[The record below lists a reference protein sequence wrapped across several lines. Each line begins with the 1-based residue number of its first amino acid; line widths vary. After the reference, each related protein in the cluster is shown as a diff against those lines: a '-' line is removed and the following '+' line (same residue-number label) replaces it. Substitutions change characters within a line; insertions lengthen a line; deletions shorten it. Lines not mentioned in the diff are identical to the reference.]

1 MLSPEWRCSW
11 SNVDRRCCNFIW
23 VITYPCLRY
32 LLLVSKSSCEAACVS
47 LLSTAHDKW
56 HRITPKYERHSPTAK
71 LLTNRIVNGEKVGS
85 GDDTIL
91 APWMITEYTCISPS
105 HLMCVHGIQCVW
117 PLFAAWLTVLYA
129 HKQAY
134 RRYTAHRRNAT
145 FASDMHLTLLLSY
158 SIFSL
163 TVKTK
168 CTNYRPNIHALTF
181 CLIIGLLWHDVN
193 GLRHYIE
200 NIRQ

>member
-1 MLSPEWRCSW
+1 MWSSLCELIVYSPRQKTPDLSEIWTAFTDCQIADKQDSYWRESGFW
-11 SNVDRRCCNFIW
+11 R
-23 VITYPCLRY
+23 
-32 LLLVSKSSCEAACVS
+32 
-47 LLSTAHDKW
+47 W
-56 HRITPKYERHSPTAK
+56 HNIGT
-71 LLTNRIVNGEKVGS
+71 LDDNRIHVHF
-85 GDDTIL
+85 TITFNVRTRNSMRL
-91 APWMITEYTCISPS
+91 ASF
-105 HLMCVHGIQCVW
+105 
-117 PLFAAWLTVLYA
+117 FAAWLTVLYA